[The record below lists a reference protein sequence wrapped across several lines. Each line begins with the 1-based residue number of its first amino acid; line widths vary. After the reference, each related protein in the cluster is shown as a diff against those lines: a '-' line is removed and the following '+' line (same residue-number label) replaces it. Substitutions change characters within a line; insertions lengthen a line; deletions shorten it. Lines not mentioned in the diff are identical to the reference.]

1 MFRNAPAGIVIVAKF
16 TSFKIIQ
23 HETSIYRNLLFSGFS
38 FFPVRPTGRKSEK
51 KSLKAEPYG
60 TYSEVV
66 LLDSTSVNV
75 APTGSG
81 KFSIYK
87 AILVQSVP
95 GALNNRVICF
105 DYDPLTAFAQ
115 FKYANIHKADGT
127 IHPIDIQK
135 AQDYT
140 APARAIYWGA
150 RQIMLEIGK
159 LEPGDII
166 EYEIDK
172 KGFTMLYLTGN
183 NEEERFIPP
192 NAWPVL

>member
-1 MFRNAPAGIVIVAKF
+1 MKHLFTGIFFFLAF
-16 TSFKIIQ
+16 
-23 HETSIYRNLLFSGFS
+23 HFSLYAQQEES
-38 FFPVRPTGRKSEK
+38 LRKK
-51 KSLKAEPYG
+51 ALKAEPYG

-140 APARAIYWGA
+140 APARAIYC
-150 RQIMLEIGK
+150 L
-159 LEPGDII
+159 
-166 EYEIDK
+166 
-172 KGFTMLYLTGN
+172 LYTSDAAD
-183 NEEERFIPP
+183 EQ
-192 NAWPVL
+192 